1 MIIRDKIEEKSLY
14 FVEQNLPNVTFYEI
28 YLNTRK
34 IFQIKN
40 NFDNV
45 IETAEIC
52 ISNKLQNE
60 NNNISQNLNYLEQ
73 IKQVS
78 NVFDKETKLVELQKN
93 ITMLEIATNKIKII
107 NI

>member
-40 NFDNV
+40 NFDKALTEWCKV
-45 IETAEIC
+45 V
-52 ISNKLQNE
+52 NE
-60 NNNISQNLNYLEQ
+60 VLS
-73 IKQVS
+73 V
-78 NVFDKETKLVELQKN
+78 DKEKSLR
-93 ITMLEIATNKIKII
+93 
-107 NI
+107 

>member
-40 NFDNV
+40 NFDKALTEWCKIV
-45 IETAEIC
+45 
-52 ISNKLQNE
+52 NE
-60 NNNISQNLNYLEQ
+60 VLS
-73 IKQVS
+73 V
-78 NVFDKETKLVELQKN
+78 DKEKSLR
-93 ITMLEIATNKIKII
+93 
-107 NI
+107 

>member
-40 NFDNV
+40 NFDKALNEWCKV
-45 IETAEIC
+45 VNEVL
-52 ISNKLQNE
+52 SVDNKKSLR
-60 NNNISQNLNYLEQ
+60 
-73 IKQVS
+73 
-78 NVFDKETKLVELQKN
+78 
-93 ITMLEIATNKIKII
+93 
-107 NI
+107 